1 MREFC
6 EKQSTSYIELSYVR
20 YERCDAMQCNTIHR
34 TSMVINIK
42 SCTKLVRE
50 EVLLG
55 LLRAVVELRDF
66 DTRELLLALALG
78 PSV

>member
-1 MREFC
+1 M
-6 EKQSTSYIELSYVR
+6 
-20 YERCDAMQCNTIHR
+20 M
-34 TSMVINIK
+34 MIK
-42 SCTKLVRE
+42 SCTNLVRE